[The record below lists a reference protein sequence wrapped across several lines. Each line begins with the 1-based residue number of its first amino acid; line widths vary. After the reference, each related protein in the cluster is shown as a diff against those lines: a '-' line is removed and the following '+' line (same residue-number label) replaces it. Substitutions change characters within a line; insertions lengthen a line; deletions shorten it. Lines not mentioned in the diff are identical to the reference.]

1 MNMKKKMLAFSL
13 AAAMGISSLFGAA
26 ALAEVSLEINPEAKE
41 GIESPDTHYWYMVG
55 DDLAAEFL
63 SMNNNVTKVFVAAKD
78 GEAAEEVT
86 FQYKGVEEADDAYV
100 DGTPRMIGNY
110 VVRAKVGDEVSEN
123 THGYR
128 VEAPKVMVL
137 NDTYE
142 SVYPAD
148 YARVAEYAEN
158 ISLAHERTE
167 TTEEAIHYTV
177 TVTGTLK
184 PIDAASVGQSE
195 GTHFLPWMIKGVA
208 KEEIAITGTE
218 INGNG
223 EADAKDGMD
232 AFIRQELFKI
242 GDMVIADPFLSGVL
256 PVSDGA
262 SLEVTIHY
270 ENAPDLVYTFD
281 LSGLTLE

>member
-1 MNMKKKMLAFSL
+1 MKHKVLALSL
-13 AAAMGISSLFGAA
+13 ATVMGVSSLFGAT
-26 ALAEVSLEINPEAKE
+26 ALADVLLEINPEAKE

-63 SMNNNVTKVFVAAKD
+63 SMNNNVAKLFIATQD
-78 GEAAEEVT
+78 GETVEEPV
-86 FQYKGVEEADDAYV
+86 FQYKAADASDETYTE
-100 DGTPRMIGNY
+100 GTPRMIGDY
-110 VVRAKVGDEVSEN
+110 TVRAAVGEEISEN

-137 NDTYE
+137 NDTYA
-142 SVYPAD
+142 SVYPESF
-148 YARVAEYAEN
+148 ARVADYAEN
-158 ISLAHERTE
+158 ITYAHERTE
-167 TTEEAIHYTV
+167 TTEAAIHYTV
-177 TVTGTLK
+177 TASGTLK
-184 PIDAASVGQSE
+184 VIDAASVGQSE

-208 KEEIAITGTE
+208 KEDISVVSTE
-218 INGNG
+218 IVANG
-223 EADAKDGMD
+223 ENDTKDGMD

-256 PVSDGA
+256 PVHEGS

-281 LSGLTLE
+281 LTGLTLE